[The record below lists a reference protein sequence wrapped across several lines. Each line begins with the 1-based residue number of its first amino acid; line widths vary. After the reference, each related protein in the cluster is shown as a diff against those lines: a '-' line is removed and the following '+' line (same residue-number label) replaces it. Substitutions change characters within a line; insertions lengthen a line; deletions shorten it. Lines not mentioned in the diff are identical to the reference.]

1 MSIFSLGGKADQL
14 SQGFAFVL
22 VSWEMLRLSRGS
34 DGTEETLSSN
44 SSHLVL
50 YYRCDVVTEI

>member
-34 DGTEETLSSN
+34 DGTEETLSS
-44 SSHLVL
+44 
-50 YYRCDVVTEI
+50 VTRPI